1 MIDYEKRII
10 SGLLT
15 LSIIFSMFAIILPA
29 SEIKTDAATA
39 SQLNIVARANYMY
52 NATWVCQKT
61 VTGWGG
67 TFYAGSTYHVPYGQP
82 IYSGKYVGFNGNAVD
97 DSTIDTYL
105 AAAADPNSIFYSG
118 RSYYTGKQA
127 PYYSND
133 CSAFVS
139 WCWGVSRKTTAS
151 IPNVS
156 TNLGMA
162 TASNN
167 YNLQLGDALNSN
179 SAGHVVLVTGLSY
192 NEWGAITT
200 I

>member
-1 MIDYEKRII
+1 M
-10 SGLLT
+10 
-15 LSIIFSMFAIILPA
+15 
-29 SEIKTDAATA
+29 
-39 SQLNIVARANYMY
+39 
-52 NATWVCQKT
+52 
-61 VTGWGG
+61 
-67 TFYAGSTYHVPYGQP
+67 
-82 IYSGKYVGFNGNAVD
+82 
-97 DSTIDTYL
+97 
-105 AAAADPNSIFYSG
+105 
-118 RSYYTGKQA
+118 
-127 PYYSND
+127 
-133 CSAFVS
+133 
-139 WCWGVSRKTTAS
+139 SRKTTAS